1 MIDPSPV
8 RRLREVEIGLAA
20 LSRELERMLGAP
32 PANLDWWRAEIHSA
46 IADIERF
53 GSAASSTTHPVIRD
67 DQGSPG
73 VEDKSA
79 DDPADSLSRNG
90 RSNPERTGDHRASL

>member
-1 MIDPSPV
+1 M
-8 RRLREVEIGLAA
+8 EVGLAA

-53 GSAASSTTHPVIRD
+53 GADREPGSDPQRD
-67 DQGSPG
+67 
-73 VEDKSA
+73 V
-79 DDPADSLSRNG
+79 L
-90 RSNPERTGDHRASL
+90 TG